1 MVTKQRQNLALPRRT
16 AKGENMLERIVGRW
30 HGAVPVI
37 VRVIFGVTFF
47 MYGYQKVFQRGLG
60 AMTQFFMTQGF
71 PLPGVFAFVV
81 SYLELLG
88 GLVLIVGFQV
98 RWLAPLFCIQMLVAL
113 FTTHLKQGFFYGPP
127 DKFGISNVLNLFGYA
142 LVLLILGA
150 GRWSIDAV
158 SNGAS
163 LEKRP

>member
-1 MVTKQRQNLALPRRT
+1 
-16 AKGENMLERIVGRW
+16 MLERIVGRW

-37 VRVIFGVTFF
+37 VRVIVGFTFF

-60 AMTQFFMTQGF
+60 TMTQFFRTEGF

-88 GLVLIVGFQV
+88 GLALIVGFQV
-98 RWLAPLFCIQMLVAL
+98 RWLALLFCIQMLVAL

-150 GRWSIDAV
+150 GRWSIDAAR
-158 SNGAS
+158 GK
-163 LEKRP
+163 ER

>member
-1 MVTKQRQNLALPRRT
+1 MVTKRRQVLALPRRT
-16 AKGENMLERIVGRW
+16 EKGENMLERIVGRW

-37 VRVIFGVTFF
+37 VRVILGVTFF

-60 AMTQFFMTQGF
+60 AMTQFFMNQGF
-71 PLPGVFAFVV
+71 PLPGVFAFVA

-88 GLVLIVGFQV
+88 GLALIVGFQV
-98 RWLAPLFCIQMLVAL
+98 RWLALLFSIQMLVAL

-142 LVLLILGA
+142 LVLLIVGA
-150 GRWSIDAV
+150 GRWSIDAAR
-158 SNGAS
+158 G
-163 LEKRP
+163 EER